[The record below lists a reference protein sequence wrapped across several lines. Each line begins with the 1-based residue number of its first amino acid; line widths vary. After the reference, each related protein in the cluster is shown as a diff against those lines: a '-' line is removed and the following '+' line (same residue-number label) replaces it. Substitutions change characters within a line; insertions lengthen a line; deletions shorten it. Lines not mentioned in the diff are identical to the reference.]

1 MSDTEDSL
9 PNQVIEALT
18 HLGFWAQR
26 YYSGTIR
33 VGQKF
38 QNLGAAG
45 TPQVIVLSPVFG
57 FLYVRKTKGLT
68 EHQVNWYTKARD
80 HGLPVHIVH
89 DTEAARKVVMRWRDD
104 KKAMLEPVSI
114 ELTA

>member
-33 VGQKF
+33 VGKQF

-68 EHQVNWYTKARD
+68 EHQVSWFVKARD
-80 HGLPVHIVH
+80 MGLPVHIVH
-89 DTEAARKVVMRWRDD
+89 SVEDARKVALRWKAD
-104 KKAMLEPVSI
+104 KQVMLEPTSLEVQ
-114 ELTA
+114 A